1 MQYKKIFF
9 PIGAGDDVK
18 ERIKGALLVAKHFN
32 SHIEILACQLDP
44 SVVYNMKMTLRGGV
58 LYEEFLKAAK
68 ADLGLE
74 HEQNEAIFN
83 KLCAELGVR
92 VSDTPLKGEASAK
105 FITKSGKRSLIVEQE
120 SKFCDMVVAAVPL
133 DGKITGTFEAAV
145 LKSGKNVIAIPRK
158 LTKFSAENILV
169 SWTGTPE
176 SSRAITSSLPLLKE
190 AKRIKCITSKAN
202 LGDQSEA
209 SLKRLDEYFAL
220 HGINADFEIVGTFS
234 VPGEPLLKAATDGN
248 FDLIVAA
255 RYAENGFR
263 EIFLGG
269 TTKYFLQNTTIP
281 VFM

>member
-1 MQYKKIFF
+1 M
-9 PIGAGDDVK
+9 
-18 ERIKGALLVAKHFN
+18 
-32 SHIEILACQLDP
+32 
-44 SVVYNMKMTLRGGV
+44 

-92 VSDTPLKGEASAK
+92 VSDTPLKDEASAK

-158 LTKFSAENILV
+158 LTKFSTENILV

-190 AKRIKCITSKAN
+190 AKRVKCITSKAN
-202 LGDQSEA
+202 LGDQSEV
-209 SLKRLDEYFAL
+209 SLKRLDEYFTL
-220 HGINADFEIVGTFS
+220 HGINADFEVVGTFS

>member
-18 ERIKGALLVAKHFN
+18 ERIKGALLVAKYF
-32 SHIEILACQLDP
+32 SGHIEILACQLDP

-92 VSDTPLKGEASAK
+92 VSDTPLKGEASAN

-190 AKRIKCITSKAN
+190 AKRVKCITSKAN

-220 HGINADFEIVGTFS
+220 HGINADFEVVGTFS

>member
-1 MQYKKIFF
+1 
-9 PIGAGDDVK
+9 
-18 ERIKGALLVAKHFN
+18 
-32 SHIEILACQLDP
+32 
-44 SVVYNMKMTLRGGV
+44 MKMTLRGGV

-190 AKRIKCITSKAN
+190 AKRVKCITSKAN
-202 LGDQSEA
+202 LGDQSET

-220 HGINADFEIVGTFS
+220 HGINADFEVVGTFS

>member
-83 KLCAELGVR
+83 KLCAELGVH
-92 VSDTPLKGEASAK
+92 VSDAPLKGEASAK

-190 AKRIKCITSKAN
+190 AKRVKCITSKAN

-220 HGINADFEIVGTFS
+220 HGINADFEVVGTFS